1 MSMETPVKKILIV
14 EDDTAHYELIQR
26 SFERRSDEF
35 VLKRASNLYD
45 ANKLLISFKPDLI
58 ISDWKLPDGNGTS
71 LIQKDKKDHLKTP
84 IILMTSFGNESFVV
98 EAMKLGALDYVVKS
112 PEVFSDMPHLVD
124 RILREWKNIRDRIR
138 IEDKLNK
145 LSIAVEQSSVI
156 VVITDLDGKIEYV
169 NPSFEKVTGYGA
181 SYAIGKTPSILK
193 SGHTNESEYKTLWG
207 TVRSGQAWRSE
218 FVNKKADGSLYWE
231 AVYISPVFN
240 DDGKIT
246 NYLKIGEDISE
257 KKRMEIDLK
266 AALGKAEESNRL
278 KTSILANMNHELRTP
293 LMGILGM
300 SQLLM
305 EEFTENIEHQKM
317 VERILH
323 SGTRLMNTLNSIL
336 DLSEIE
342 SDSTLLKFSEY
353 PVSESLEYILVQHSK
368 LAGDKNLSFEI
379 LNKDSGLYVFV
390 YEKFLNQAVSNI
402 VDNAIK
408 YTHHGG
414 ITITVEHELTN
425 EKLWAKISIT
435 DTGIGIAK
443 HHLDLIFQEFRQASE
458 GFSRNYEG
466 SGLGLS
472 ISKKMIEIM
481 YGILTVD
488 SIVGK
493 GTTFTI
499 WLPATK
505 IGEESEQEL
514 KPLLKTIDPIEIS
527 EKIEFS
533 RSIHILYVEDNV
545 INQEVTKLFL
555 QKIARVDCARDGR
568 TAIEMA
574 KRSPYSLILMDI
586 NLSTSLDGIEVT
598 KYIRGIPGYKSTPI
612 IATTGYAS
620 RADKEK
626 FLSSGLNDI
635 LVKPYT
641 KPELISL
648 IHKYLG

>member
-1 MSMETPVKKILIV
+1 MEKTVKKILIV
-14 EDDTAHYELIQR
+14 EDETSHYELIQR
-26 SFERRSDEF
+26 SFERRVNEF
-35 VLKRASNLYD
+35 SLKRAANLSQ
-45 ANKLLISFKPDLI
+45 ANELLVSFQPDLI

-84 IILMTSFGNESFVV
+84 IILMTSFGNEAFVV

-112 PEVFSDMPHLVD
+112 PEVFADMPHLVD

-138 IEDKLNK
+138 VEDQLKR

-156 VVITDLDGKIEYV
+156 VVFTDIEGIIEYV
-169 NPSFEKVTGYGA
+169 NPSFEKVTGYRT
-181 SYAIGKTPSILK
+181 SYAIGKTPSFLK
-193 SGHTNESEYKTLWG
+193 SGHTSESEYKTLWG
-207 TVRSGQAWRSE
+207 TIRSGQEWRSE

-240 DDGKIT
+240 DNGSIT
-246 NYLKIGEDISE
+246 NYLKIGEDITD

-300 SQLLM
+300 SQLLA
-305 EEFTENIEHQKM
+305 EELTENAEHQKM

-342 SDSTLLKFSEY
+342 SDSSLLKFSEY
-353 PVSESLEYILVQHSK
+353 PVAESLEYILVQHSK
-368 LAGDKNLSFEI
+368 TASEKNLSFEI

-390 YEKFLNQAVSNI
+390 YEKFLNQAISNI

-414 ITITVEHELTN
+414 ITITVENALNN
-425 EKLWAKISIT
+425 EKLWAKISIS

-472 ISKKMIEIM
+472 IAKKMVEIM
-481 YGILTVD
+481 YGILTVE
-488 SIVGK
+488 SVLGK

-499 WLPATK
+499 WFPATK
-505 IGEESEQEL
+505 IGEEFEQVL
-514 KPLLKTIDPIEIS
+514 QPLSKTIEPIEIP

-533 RSIHILYVEDNV
+533 RSIHVLYVEDNL

-598 KYIRGIPGYKSTPI
+598 KYIRAVPGYKSTPI

-626 FLSSGLNDI
+626 FLASGLNDI